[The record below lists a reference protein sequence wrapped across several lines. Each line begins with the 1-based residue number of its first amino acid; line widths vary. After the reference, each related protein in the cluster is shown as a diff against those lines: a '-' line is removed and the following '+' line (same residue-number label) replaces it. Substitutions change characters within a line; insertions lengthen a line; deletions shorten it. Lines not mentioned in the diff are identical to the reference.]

1 MLVDTQ
7 LTMTD
12 FASTAASNVNDAVN
26 GTPMTLEQLQQ
37 KLAETTTALQNVDT
51 VRRASTS
58 AGLTTSFSSTAGTT
72 STYKHNDYYN
82 KIGAYGTLRQKAEIR
97 TISHNFAIEK
107 MWMLS
112 ESGQQSKMEE
122 FVYSYCG
129 KEYTWGEESTT
140 EKKDIS
146 EDEATNRFMDALK
159 LDIKAQHDVNVSLM
173 EIDHTVRKEYL
184 QEQLRLVGSMVDQQE
199 VLIQSLSDWS
209 HYMDQ
214 RADEYS
220 QMYER
225 LDVVTNTTK
234 RKDVFEVQDLRALD
248 GWNRFLTNVFW
259 VLLVLLLVMVVVQHY
274 TELSAMAKQL
284 QSKTAVV
291 ADQATTTTTP
301 DESN

>member
-1 MLVDTQ
+1 MADPS
-7 LTMTD
+7 TD
-12 FASTAASNVNDAVN
+12 PSTAGQRINEAVN
-26 GTPMTLEQLQQ
+26 GTPMTLDQLQQ

-51 VRRASTS
+51 VRRASTRMNLLDS
-58 AGLTTSFSSTAGTT
+58 SSTATDST
-72 STYKHNDYYN
+72 STYKHDDYYN

-107 MWMLS
+107 MWMLT

-122 FVYSYCG
+122 FVYNYCG
-129 KEYTWGEESTT
+129 ENYEWGRESTT
-140 EKKDIS
+140 AQEGIS
-146 EDEATNRFMDALK
+146 DDEAMNRFMDALK

-184 QEQLRLVGSMVDQQE
+184 QEQLNLVESMVDQQE

-274 TELSAMAKQL
+274 TELSAMAKKL
-284 QSKTAVV
+284 QSKTAIV
-291 ADQATTTTTP
+291 ADPATTTTTT